1 MLFAFLNELYGKLLP
16 ISVLLLSPYLAY
28 VLFSMFLIGSIR
40 LFFLPWR
47 LGLLLHIFYLL
58 FFLISTLL
66 FIFLCPVLGVSL
78 LLPVSI
84 ILLSVIITRLLLLP
98 LNLLH
103 LLPLSI
109 VFDKSS
115 FLRLFRLSFLNL
127 LWLFLGLII
136 ARLFSFVLDRLRWLN
151 NDDLF
156 LWFGV
161 FFDECFSLFLVDDFS
176 ASCRLQIQYFFLFG
190 AINNLNVLFSWLV
203 VWIIVVYFR
212 LIDLTQLILKLY
224 KLIKD

>member
-28 VLFSMFLIGSIR
+28 VLFSMFLIGFIR
-40 LFFLPWR
+40 LFFLSRR
-47 LGLLLHIFYLL
+47 LGLLHIFYLL

-127 LWLFLGLII
+127 LLLFLGLII
-136 ARLFSFVLDRLRWLN
+136 ARVFSFVLDRLRWLN

-176 ASCRLQIQYFFLFG
+176 SSCRLQIQYFFLFG

-203 VWIIVVYFR
+203 V
-212 LIDLTQLILKLY
+212 
-224 KLIKD
+224 